1 MKHHVL
7 VVDDNPEIRS
17 LIIATLG
24 ETFYQLGQ
32 AANGQQTFE
41 YLESHDYPDLII
53 LDLAMPDISGLDIL
67 SEVKEAPETNHI
79 EVIVLSA
86 NADKSAQERAI
97 TMGAH
102 SVITKPFSP
111 LDLLQRVEE
120 LFT

>member
-24 ETFYQLGQ
+24 ETFYKLGE
-32 AANGQQTFE
+32 AANGQQTFA
-41 YLESHDYPDLII
+41 YLNANDYPDLMI
-53 LDLAMPDISGLDIL
+53 LDLAMPDVSGLEIL
-67 SEVKEAPETNHI
+67 EEVKNDPETTHI
-79 EVIVLSA
+79 EIIVLSA
-86 NADKSAQERAI
+86 NADSAAQDRAI
-97 TMGAH
+97 KMGAH

-111 LDLLQRVEE
+111 LDLLQRVEA